1 MSYLTVRNHA
11 KQAAAL
17 AQQNP
22 SAAIAEIGSALV
34 ALAKQLELDH
44 QTVLREIDDLKRR
57 IR

>member
-11 KQAAAL
+11 KQAAAI

-22 SAAIAEIGSALV
+22 SAAIAEIANALV
-34 ALAKQLELDH
+34 ALSKQLELD
-44 QTVLREIDDLKRR
+44 QQAVLREIDDIKRR